1 MSVITNSP
9 DVSHSTTKENAK
21 KVKPKLRGTLHQH
34 AIFAALAAGPLLV
47 AMAPTSEAKV
57 SCAVYVASLVSLFTA
72 SAVYHRATWTPEARR
87 LMKKIDHAS
96 IFLLIAGTYTPIA
109 QLGLG
114 GSLGRTLLIRVWTG
128 AAAGILKCIFWVRA
142 PRVLSTSIYIG
153 LGWLILP
160 HAREVGA
167 ALGSC
172 SSLLLVLGGVTYSI
186 GGIAYAAN
194 WPDPSPKVFGYH
206 EVFHA
211 LVILASMLHFAA
223 VYLLVQKIAT

>member
-1 MSVITNSP
+1 MSVTTNPP
-9 DVSHSTTKENAK
+9 DVGHPTTRETAK
-21 KVKPKLRGTLHQH
+21 KVKPKLRGMLHQH

-47 AMAPTSEAKV
+47 AMAPTSEAKI
-57 SCAVYVASLVSLFTA
+57 SCTVYVASMVCLFTA
-72 SAVYHRATWTPEARR
+72 SAVYHRATWSPGARR
-87 LMKKIDHAS
+87 LMKKVDHAS

-114 GSLGRTLLIRVWTG
+114 GSLGRTLLMRVWVG
-128 AAAGILKCIFWVRA
+128 AAAGILKSIFWVRA
-142 PRVLSTSIYIG
+142 PRVLSTAIYIG
-153 LGWLILP
+153 LGWIILP

-167 ALGSC
+167 ALGSS

-186 GGIAYAAN
+186 GGIAYAAH

-211 LVILASMLHFAA
+211 LVTLASIFHFAA
-223 VYLLVQKIAT
+223 VYLLVQNIAT